1 MIVHKLVKDI
11 FIFTNIQIDI
21 NVLMNVITIH
31 IQMDHSQYVHKV

>member
-21 NVLMNVITIH
+21 NVLMNVNTIH